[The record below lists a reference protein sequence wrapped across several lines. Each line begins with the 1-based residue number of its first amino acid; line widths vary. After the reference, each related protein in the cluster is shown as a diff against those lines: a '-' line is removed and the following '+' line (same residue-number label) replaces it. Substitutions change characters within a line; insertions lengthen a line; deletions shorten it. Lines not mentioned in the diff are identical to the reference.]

1 MRTHTP
7 TAALISLSIALTMTA
22 HAQNNSPTQRA
33 LASLAAAT
41 GGALDVIRIENGELL
56 VTGRSERP
64 HAFLESVLH
73 SDALQ
78 DARFE
83 PAPSSEDAPA
93 TFVLRARIDDPTQ
106 AASDGHTRSG
116 GDAERLAAL
125 VRDIGQQRGCVL
137 VSAQKER
144 AQADRSEGLQYRW
157 RCTGQVAEAAAFL
170 QSVQTRGSAQLDQI
184 VLYPRASPEAG
195 AATTDLRFLIRAG

>member
-1 MRTHTP
+1 MRTHTQA
-7 TAALISLSIALTMTA
+7 AALIGLSIALAATA
-22 HAQNNSPTQRA
+22 HAQDTSPLQRA
-33 LASLAAAT
+33 LAHLAVST

-64 HAFLESVLH
+64 HAFLQSALH

-78 DARFE
+78 DARLE
-83 PAPSSEDAPA
+83 PALPSEDVPA
-93 TFVLRARIDDPTQ
+93 TFVLRARISGTTQ

-116 GDAERLAAL
+116 GDAERLAAI
-125 VRDIGQQRGCVL
+125 VKDIGQQRGCVL
-137 VSAQKER
+137 ISAQKER
-144 AQADRSEGLQYRW
+144 VQADGSEGLQYRW
-157 RCTGQVAEAAAFL
+157 RCAGQVAEAAAFL

-184 VLYPRASPEAG
+184 VLYPGRASAAG